1 MNIPEGLSNVA
12 DLADLID
19 DALRNVLRKPGLDVR
34 TPNDF
39 FRYLARRVSA
49 KKMKWDASAIMEHW
63 CWLQR
68 TGAIALTG
76 VDKYRDDPSPSGT
89 KPLAAFHITVRG
101 RKWLESGE
109 VSPHNPTRF
118 YERIRAGVA
127 SPDEV
132 VMAYLDEAVG
142 AWAAGLNR
150 AAAVMIGCACE
161 RLILLLAE
169 SLSKASV
176 PPYSERLKKHIE
188 KTAKPP
194 TSISTVFKDVRDALL
209 LLAGEKEL
217 PHDIADALDRKLTPI
232 FEYSRALRNASGHPT
247 AGSITDDDAEAAL
260 ILFPGFYLLVNDV
273 LRTLDKMKAPGAETP
288 TA

>member
-1 MNIPEGLSNVA
+1 MAQGLSNTT
-12 DLADLID
+12 DLTSLMD
-19 DALRNVLRKPGLDVR
+19 DALRDVLRKPNLDVR

-39 FRYLARRVSA
+39 FRYLARRVLD
-49 KKMKWDASAIMEHW
+49 KNMKWDPSAIIEHW
-63 CWLQR
+63 CWLQH
-68 TGAIALTG
+68 TGAIGLTG
-76 VDKYRDDPSPSGT
+76 VDISRGNPSPSGT
-89 KPLAAFHITVRG
+89 KLLPAFHITARG

-118 YERIRAGVA
+118 YERILGAVA

-161 RLILLLAE
+161 QLILLLAE

-176 PPYSERLKKHIE
+176 HPYSERLKKHVE

-194 TSISTVFKDVRDALL
+194 TSISTIFKDVRDALL
-209 LLAGEKEL
+209 QLAGEKKL
-217 PHDIADALDRKLTPI
+217 PHDIADVLDRKLTPI
-232 FEYSRALRNASGHPT
+232 FEHSRALRNASGHPT

-273 LRTLDKMKAPGAETP
+273 LRTLDEMKAPDTEIP